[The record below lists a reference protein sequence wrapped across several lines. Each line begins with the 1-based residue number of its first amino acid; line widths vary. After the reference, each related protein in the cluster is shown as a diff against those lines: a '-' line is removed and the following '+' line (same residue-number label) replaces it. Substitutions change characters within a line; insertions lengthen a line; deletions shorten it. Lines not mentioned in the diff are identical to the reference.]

1 MTVIIHTCAMSMAGN
16 EPSLKKK
23 AKTEQQQ
30 EPKYTEYFY
39 KIDTVLSNFQN
50 PPLIPALQP

>member
-1 MTVIIHTCAMSMAGN
+1 MTVIIHTCAKSMAGN

-23 AKTEQQQ
+23 KTEQQQ
-30 EPKYTEYFY
+30 EPKYIEYFY

-50 PPLIPALQP
+50 PPLIPAPQP